1 MKEAAGG
8 SGARVGAIH
17 DLGYKRY
24 VGTRRPQ
31 STRWQVITRHQLAS
45 AWKTWW
51 RYKMWLAV
59 AVIITIVIGAI
70 MVVSKSES
78 LGDLRKAGVIV
89 RLVDGLVFGSVQFYA
104 WVGFLVSLTV
114 GAGVIAGDIKTGA
127 FTFYFARPVRT
138 IDYVLGKLAGL
149 FLVQA
154 FVILLPMLALTLVR
168 LGLSQDTDELVGN
181 LQYLPKTILVGGLG
195 ALAYASASLGFS
207 ALLNNPRQ
215 TVALWAALYLI
226 GGSIVTLISEVTKT
240 PWIGA
245 MDISLALQSLAL
257 RIFDVDALGRSAVA
271 ASIPTALLS
280 LAIWIGFGVAA
291 SFFRIQ
297 QTGHEGI
304 GGVS

>member
-51 RYKMWLAV
+51 RYMMWLAV

-114 GAGVIAGDIKTGA
+114 GAD
-127 FTFYFARPVRT
+127 FDRW
-138 IDYVLGKLAGL
+138 
-149 FLVQA
+149 
-154 FVILLPMLALTLVR
+154 
-168 LGLSQDTDELVGN
+168 LSPDTDE
-181 LQYLPKTILVGGLG
+181 
-195 ALAYASASLGFS
+195 ALASL
-207 ALLNNPRQ
+207 
-215 TVALWAALYLI
+215 
-226 GGSIVTLISEVTKT
+226 E
-240 PWIGA
+240 
-245 MDISLALQSLAL
+245 
-257 RIFDVDALGRSAVA
+257 
-271 ASIPTALLS
+271 
-280 LAIWIGFGVAA
+280 
-291 SFFRIQ
+291 
-297 QTGHEGI
+297 E
-304 GGVS
+304 